1 MFDMIA
7 FNKFLFKSIILL
19 TYYEKSITNNIM
31 YTTQE
36 LHSFHNHLELNYN
49 SFHLDVTPFYQCFHH
64 ILQLIYELTSLYI

>member
-1 MFDMIA
+1 
-7 FNKFLFKSIILL
+7 
-19 TYYEKSITNNIM
+19 M